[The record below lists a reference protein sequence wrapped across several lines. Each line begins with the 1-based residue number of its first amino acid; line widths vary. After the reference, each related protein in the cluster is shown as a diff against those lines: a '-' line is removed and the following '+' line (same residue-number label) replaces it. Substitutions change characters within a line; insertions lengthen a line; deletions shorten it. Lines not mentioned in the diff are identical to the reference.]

1 MATGSTKKK
10 QAITAK
16 SGVPIPILVVAICV
30 IFALIGRLYFVNFV
44 PHPAPVVHQMSP
56 EMSQL
61 NDWIHKK
68 AIECKGD
75 FNKLSPED
83 QQYLQQN
90 TRGMGQM
97 IMQNVYKGTGN

>member
-1 MATGSTKKK
+1 MPTDSTRKGHKT
-10 QAITAK
+10 AAK
-16 SGVPIPILVVAICV
+16 SGIPIPILVLSIVALV
-30 IFALIGRLYFVNFV
+30 ALLGGLYYMNFV
-44 PHPAPVVHQMSP
+44 PRRFPAPIHMSP
-56 EMSQL
+56 EMTLL

-68 AIECKGD
+68 AFECKGD

-97 IMQNVYKGTGN
+97 IMENVYKGTTN